1 MNRQMVYAGQVLP
14 ETTLLNMTKDS
25 MIGMAKLAAAV
36 LGTNTLVNGLACS
49 PTSPAS
55 MQVSVAQGEIYS
67 LQNVDNTAFSSLPA
81 DTVDQILKQGLSM
94 SPTLLS
100 CPAPATAGQ
109 TINYLVQVCY
119 QDVDANATVLPYY
132 NASNPSQA
140 YSGSGNSG
148 AAQAT
153 VRQGVCQVVIKVGVA
168 ATSGTQVTPSPD
180 PSYIGLYVVSVP
192 NGTTSITSAN
202 ISLYSGAPFLT
213 ESLTQKISQATADGR
228 YATQAVVQQN
238 SLCVANA
245 GGTADAI
252 TGTYTPAITALTN
265 GMALAV
271 RASAPNAT
279 TTPTFTPAPGVIAA
293 LPIVKGAGSPLVA
306 GDIAGAGHWIE
317 LNYDATLNKWVLLN
331 PVGAAGLAWQ
341 SVKSASFTA
350 AQNCAYPINSSASS
364 FTVTLPATPTPSLP
378 VVLLDYARTFG
389 TNNITVNPNG
399 SLMNGVSGNITL
411 SSNGES
417 VWLVYIDSTQGW
429 VAYSGFTKSPIQ
441 TAVPVSYL
449 ISGGGG
455 GGGGSIGGGGAG
467 GGVLIGTATLTVGT
481 IYTVTVGAGGAG
493 GAPGANGTNG
503 GNSSISGV
511 GTALG
516 GGGGG
521 GTNGNNGIA
530 GSAGGSGGGGA
541 GGQTLLGGVSGT
553 GGAGTSGQGNAG
565 GTGAAGTSTGLG
577 GGGGGAGSVGA
588 IGSGTTA
595 GAGGSGVSSSITGAA
610 TVYGPGGGGG
620 AQSGVGGAGG
630 AGGGG
635 AGSASGAGTAGTAN
649 TGGGGG
655 GSAQSQA
662 GANGGSGVGVLS
674 IPTSLFSGVVT
685 GSPTVGV
692 VGLNTVMVFKNS
704 GTYTA

>member
-1 MNRQMVYAGQVLP
+1 MVYAGQVLP
-14 ETTLLNMTKDS
+14 ETTLHNMTKDS

-293 LPIVKGAGSPLVA
+293 LPIVKGAGAPLAVGDVA
-306 GDIAGAGHWIE
+306 GGGHWID
-317 LNYDATLNKWVLLN
+317 LSYDATLNKWVLLN
-331 PVGAAGLAWQ
+331 PANGVITSASLSWQ
-341 SVKSASFTA
+341 SVQTAAFTA
-350 AQNCAYPINSSASS
+350 AGNCGYPVSTASGS
-364 FTVTLPATPTPSLP
+364 FTVMLPANP
-378 VVLLDYARTFG
+378 VPKTQITIFDYAGTFG
-389 TNNITVNPNG
+389 TNPLTVNPNG
-399 SLMNGVSGNITL
+399 SKISGYAAAITTNNNGEAFTLSYVDSAQGWIPVSGLTSALFNA
-411 SSNGES
+411 N
-417 VWLVYIDSTQGW
+417 
-429 VAYSGFTKSPIQ
+429 
-441 TAVPVSYL
+441 YL
-449 ISGGGG
+449 ISYLVAA
-455 GGGGSIGGGGAG
+455 GGGGSGQSSATFYGGGGAG
-467 GGVLIGTATLTVGT
+467 GLIIGTATLIRGT
-481 IYTVTVGAGGAG
+481 TYTITVGAGGAAG
-493 GAPGANGTNG
+493 SNG
-503 GNSSISGV
+503 GNSSIG
-511 GTALG
+511 GIATAIG
-516 GGGGG
+516 GGYGGSYNTG
-521 GTNGNNGIA
+521 QANGNG
-530 GSAGGSGGGGA
+530 GGSGGGTAYA
-541 GGQTLLGGVSGT
+541 GSYGGS
-553 GGAGTSGQGNAG
+553 GTSGQGNAG
-565 GTGAAGTSTGLG
+565 GNSPNNASQTGT
-577 GGGGGAGSVGA
+577 GGGGAGAAGVQ
-588 IGSGTTA
+588 
-595 GAGGSGVSSSITGAA
+595 GAGGIGVQSSITGTA
-610 TVYGPGGGGG
+610 TYYC
-620 AQSGVGGAGG
+620 
-630 AGGGG
+630 GGG
-635 AGSASGAGTAGTAN
+635 AGNGCSAGQGTGAN
-649 TGGGGG
+649 SGGG
-655 GSAQSQA
+655 GSAGGA
-662 GANGGSGVGVLS
+662 GNSGVSVLS
-674 IPTSLFSGVVT
+674 IPTASYSGITT
-685 GSPTVGV
+685 GSPV
-692 VGLNTVMVFKNS
+692 VTAVNGNTVLKYTQS